1 MDMLRLYARTLKVVE
16 PIAEANQHKACI
28 FLENS
33 ETCWND
39 FKLEKSALFPAFSGV
54 C

>member
-16 PIAEANQHKACI
+16 PIAEANQHKAR
-28 FLENS
+28 
-33 ETCWND
+33 
-39 FKLEKSALFPAFSGV
+39 KLA